1 MKIFFP
7 REQNNEMRI
16 AIVPSVVKKY
26 VALGAEVLIE
36 SGAGKSIDIDDKEY
50 ADAGGVITKDR
61 LDALSDSAIVCRLT
75 ATPIEEIQELK
86 KGCIHISFLDPIKE

>member
-36 SGAGKSIDIDDKEY
+36 SGAGKSLDIDDKEY
-50 ADAGGVITKDR
+50 ADAGGVITKNR
-61 LDALSDSAIVCRLT
+61 LHALSECLLYPSDAPDEGLGLTPEGRSA
-75 ATPIEEIQELK
+75 PK
-86 KGCIHISFLDPIKE
+86 